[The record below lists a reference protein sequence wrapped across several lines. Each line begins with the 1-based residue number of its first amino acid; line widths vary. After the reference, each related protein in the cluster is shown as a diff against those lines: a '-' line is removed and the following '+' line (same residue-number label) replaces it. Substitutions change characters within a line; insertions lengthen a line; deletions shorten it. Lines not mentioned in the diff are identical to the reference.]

1 MEISDNPKH
10 PHPNCKS
17 ISEMDDITSELGNQP
32 PAVSEKHLSS
42 PNSSTIH
49 LGISPDD
56 PVLWPHRRKVG
67 ILAAMCYLT
76 VLTDFLAGYAVP
88 MTVPQ
93 AKEWGISIVDA
104 GRNLSGNTFMQGF
117 GSIFAVP
124 LCMRFGTMPV
134 MFWMGVA
141 TVAFTVGCAAVDNWI
156 GYIALR
162 VGQGFFAAPAQVLG
176 MTMIK
181 EM

>member
-1 MEISDNPKH
+1 MELSDSPKH
-10 PHPNCKS
+10 PYPNRNS
-17 ISEMDDITSELGNQP
+17 ISEMDNITPELRNQR
-32 PAVSEKHLSS
+32 PAASEKHLTS
-42 PNSSTIH
+42 PDSSTIH
-49 LGISPDD
+49 LSPDD
-56 PVLWPHRRKVG
+56 PILCSHRRKVG

-76 VLTDFLAGYAVP
+76 VLTDFIAGYAVP

-93 AKEWGISIVDA
+93 AKEWGISVVDA

-117 GSIFAVP
+117 GSVFAVP
-124 LCMRFGTMPV
+124 LCMRFGIMPV

-141 TVAFTVGCAAVDNWI
+141 TMAFTVGCAVVDNWI
-156 GYIALR
+156 GYIAFR